1 MRDRDD
7 ARIASEA
14 AIRPDN
20 RSGPAASPL
29 SGRILFVERVA
40 LGGTQLDSSS
50 AAIPALRGEEE
61 QAATLCRPKSNVRAN
76 FASILRLAILLPL
89 VYK

>member
-1 MRDRDD
+1 
-7 ARIASEA
+7 
-14 AIRPDN
+14 
-20 RSGPAASPL
+20 
-29 SGRILFVERVA
+29 

>member
-1 MRDRDD
+1 MRGRDD
-7 ARIASEA
+7 SRAMGA
-14 AIRPDN
+14 ATIPPDN

-29 SGRILFVERVA
+29 SGPILFVERAA
-40 LGGTQLDSSS
+40 LGGTQLGSSS

-76 FASILRLAILLPL
+76 FAFTPRLAIPAPL